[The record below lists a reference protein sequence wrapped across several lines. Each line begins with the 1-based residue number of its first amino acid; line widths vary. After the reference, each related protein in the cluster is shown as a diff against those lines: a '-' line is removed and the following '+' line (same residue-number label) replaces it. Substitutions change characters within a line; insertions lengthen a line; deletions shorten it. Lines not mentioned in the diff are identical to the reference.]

1 MKRIVITFI
10 CAIASFAAQAKYIRF
25 TVDMT
30 DQVVNVAGVHL
41 TGDFQALL
49 GLAGGDWQSNTITM
63 EQQVDTNMYSVLLNL
78 PAFRK
83 YEYKFVNGDQFYQVE
98 FVPVESRV
106 GYDFNDNRWLYL
118 DSLNTDT
125 TFIGA
130 LKFGEN
136 APAGLQLMRYLVDM
150 QQEEV
155 GAAGVHVAGDFNA
168 WNTTS
173 NILYS
178 FVPGIYEVITYAPS
192 GVYTYNFLNGNTIDA
207 VEVLSDICANEQGS
221 RTIDLQ
227 THMVLPTVCYAS
239 CAACIVISTGSE
251 IKEMTL
257 VYPNPTDGI
266 VQFQVPDGHIKEAI
280 LMDGLGRTILQQN
293 INGARQFSIDMRTTL
308 HGLYFA
314 KLVHFSGHVEM
325 IKVQMQ

>member
-1 MKRIVITFI
+1 MRKIAVTFMFVLF
-10 CAIASFAAQAKYIRF
+10 ALASHAKYIRF

-30 DQVVNVAGVHL
+30 DQMVNVAGVHL

-49 GLAGGDWQSNTITM
+49 GLAGGDWQANTITM
-63 EQQVDTNMYSVLLNL
+63 EQQQDTNMYSVLLNL

-118 DSLNTDT
+118 DSLNSDT

-130 LKFGEN
+130 LRFGEN

-150 QQEEV
+150 QQEV
-155 GAAGVHVAGDFNA
+155 VDASGVHVVGEFND
-168 WNTTS
+168 WNPTS

-178 FVPGIYEVITYAPS
+178 FVPGIYEVIAYAPS
-192 GVYTYNFLNGNTIDA
+192 GEYIYNFVNGNSLNVA
-207 VEVLSDICANEQGS
+207 EVISDTCANAEGN

-227 THMVLPTVCYAS
+227 SHTVLPTVCYAS
-239 CAACIVISTGSE
+239 CVACVVNHVEHPLT
-251 IKEMTL
+251 EMTL
-257 VYPNPTDGI
+257 VYPNPSEGI
-266 VQFQVPDGHIKEAI
+266 TQFQAPDGHVKEAI
-280 LMDGLGRTILQQN
+280 LLDASGRIILRN
-293 INGARQFSIDMRTTL
+293 TINGTRQFSIDMRECKQ
-308 HGLYFA
+308 GLYYA
-314 KLVHFSGHVEM
+314 RLVHFDGRAEA
-325 IKVQMQ
+325 IKIQKQ

>member
-1 MKRIVITFI
+1 MNKIVFTL
-10 CAIASFAAQAKYIRF
+10 ALALTVLSAQAKYIRF

-63 EQQVDTNMYSVLLNL
+63 EQQADTNMYSVVLNL

-150 QQEEV
+150 QQETV
-155 GAAGVHVAGDFNA
+155 DVAGVHVAGDFSGWDPTA
-168 WNTTS
+168 H
-173 NILYS
+173 ILYS
-178 FVPGIYEVITYAPS
+178 FVDGIYEVITYAPAGLYS
-192 GVYTYNFLNGNTIDA
+192 YNFLNGNALGA
-207 VEVLSDICANEQGS
+207 VEMMSDTCVNAEGN
-221 RTIDLQ
+221 RTLDLQ
-227 THMVLPTVCYAS
+227 THTVLPTVCYGS
-239 CAACIVISTGSE
+239 CVACLVNNVSRE
-251 IKEMTL
+251 VKEMTL
-257 VYPNPTDGI
+257 VYPNPTDG
-266 VQFQVPDGHIKEAI
+266 VTQFQIPDGHVKEAL
-280 LMDGLGRTILQQN
+280 LMDGSGRIIMRQS
-293 INGARQFSIDMRTTL
+293 INGARQFALDMRDCNT
-308 HGLYFA
+308 GLYYA
-314 KLVHFSGHVEM
+314 RLVHFDGHLEM